1 MAANLMPISSLLG
14 APGKLPC
21 LLIVDDQPINI
32 QALYRIF
39 APDHRVLM
47 ATSGATALAICK
59 SDPPDL
65 VLLDV
70 VMPEMD
76 GYEVCARLK
85 ADEATR
91 DIPVIFVTSHT
102 DAAEETKG
110 LELGAVDFIAK
121 PVNPA
126 VVRARAKT
134 HLSLKA
140 QSDLLRQMVFIDGLT
155 GVANRRCFDET
166 LSSEWRRSVRSSS
179 PLALLMLDIDHFK
192 RFNDRYGHQ
201 AGDDCLRRV
210 ANAIKVHLLRPGDLA
225 ARYGGEE
232 FACILPTT
240 DFDGA
245 MAVAA
250 GIEQRVRQLQIE
262 HADSDVCNVVTL
274 SVGVGIT
281 VPEPSHN
288 PQRLIALA
296 DAQLYQAKHSGRGC
310 ALGAILGE

>member
-1 MAANLMPISSLLG
+1 MAEIPVPYSSLLS
-14 APGKLPC
+14 APGKQPC

-47 ATSGATALAICK
+47 ATSGAKALAVCRD
-59 SDPPDL
+59 DPPDL

-126 VVRARAKT
+126 VVRARVKT
-134 HLSLKA
+134 HISLKA

-166 LSSEWRRSVRSSS
+166 LNVEWRRSVRNSS
-179 PLALLMLDIDHFK
+179 PLALLLLDVDHFK

-210 ANAIKVHLLRPGDLA
+210 ASAIKVHLLRPGDLVS
-225 ARYGGEE
+225 RYGGEE
-232 FACILPTT
+232 FACILPAT
-240 DFDGA
+240 DFKGA
-245 MAVAA
+245 TTAAVLGLIQL
-250 GIEQRVRQLQIE
+250 GI
-262 HADSDVCNVVTL
+262 
-274 SVGVGIT
+274 G
-281 VPEPSHN
+281 
-288 PQRLIALA
+288 
-296 DAQLYQAKHSGRGC
+296 
-310 ALGAILGE
+310 